1 MVPPRLHLRWPHG
14 LRPRVS
20 CSNTGIIMT
29 REEQAI
35 AMLYDLGTRE
45 GATAANVRRAMKAAG
60 FTEKEIAAAAA
71 SMEGRK

>member
-1 MVPPRLHLRWPHG
+1 
-14 LRPRVS
+14 
-20 CSNTGIIMT
+20 MT